1 MTTGDVMA
9 RGAHAGLEALRPAEV
24 AQVRREACE
33 ALARQSVAGVI
44 AHGALA
50 AVIVSTSSV
59 MRSYPASIVVAAA
72 WFAVVGAYRL
82 AVARSFARVYPDKPR
97 VWARLFWA
105 GVLLSSGTW
114 GVGGAVLITTSGGD
128 RDSWLLLLT
137 VAGICAGGLTSLSPD
152 LGLVRLHVVC
162 LLVPTFAAGLL
173 MPGATRDAIGFGAV
187 VLAFAAF
194 LWVQGGLVNASFT
207 RALASTRLL
216 ERQARDLETARLES
230 LEASRVKSEFLANM
244 SHEIRTP
251 MTAVIGYADL
261 LLDPSIGAGERVNH
275 VQTIRRNGEH
285 LMSLVN
291 DILDI
296 SKIEAGK
303 MMVESL
309 PTAPR
314 QVVADVASLM
324 RVRAAEKGLAFDV
337 EFEGA
342 IPETIQSDPTRLRQ
356 IVMNLVSNAIKFTD
370 KGGVRTVVRCAPPTA
385 ADPRLVIEVADTG
398 IGMTDEEARKL
409 FTAFAQA
416 DASTTRRF
424 GGSGLGLA
432 ISKRLAGLLGG
443 DIEAQSAPGCGSCFR
458 IKVST
463 GSLAGVPMVS
473 EPAES
478 GLPAPSKPSLR
489 RVPSLPPSCRVLLAE
504 DGHDNQVLISAFLVK
519 GGATVRVVPD
529 GKLAVE
535 EAMAAEAAGTPYDV
549 ILMDMQMPVL
559 DGYGAASRLRLSGYK
574 GPIVALTAHAMV
586 GDRERCENAGCDDY
600 LTKPVDRAQLTET
613 VARFTA
619 SHGFSDVLVSTL
631 AADDDMKDLVR
642 RYALDLPKKSS
653 AIVDAAEGSQLEVL
667 ARLVHQLSG
676 SAGSYGFPTIT
687 EAARAVEQGVS
698 GAVDRDTLR
707 SRVRTLATLCHSAR
721 AA

>member
-1 MTTGDVMA
+1 MTREA
-9 RGAHAGLEALRPAEV
+9 RGGLAGLRPAEV

-33 ALARQSVAGVI
+33 ALARQSVAGVL

-50 AVIVSTSSV
+50 AVILSTSSV
-59 MRSYPASIVVAAA
+59 MRSYPASIAVAAA
-72 WFAVVGAYRL
+72 WFAAVGAYRL
-82 AVARSFARVYPDKPR
+82 AVARSFARVYPDRPR
-97 VWARLFWA
+97 VWVRLFWA
-105 GVLLSSGTW
+105 GLLLSSGTW
-114 GVGGAVLITTSGGD
+114 GVGGAVLIATSGGD
-128 RDSWLLLLT
+128 RDSWLVLLT
-137 VAGICAGGLTSLSPD
+137 VAGICAGGLTSLSPE

-173 MPGATRDAIGFGAV
+173 MPGATRDAVGFGAV

-194 LWVQGGLVNASFT
+194 LWVQGGHVNASFT
-207 RALASTRLL
+207 QAIASTRLL
-216 ERQARDLETARLES
+216 ERQARDLEAARLES

-261 LLDPSIGAGERVNH
+261 LLDPSIGASERVNH

-314 QVVADVASLM
+314 QVIADVASLM
-324 RVRAAEKGLAFDV
+324 RVRAAEKGLAFEV

-370 KGGVRTVVRCAPPTA
+370 KGGVRTVVRCAPPAA
-385 ADPRLVIEVADTG
+385 ADPRLVVEVADTG
-398 IGMTDEEARKL
+398 IGMTDDETQKL

-443 DIEAQSAPGCGSCFR
+443 DIEAQSAPGCGSRFR
-458 IKVST
+458 VTVST

-478 GLPAPSKPSLR
+478 GLPDPSKPSMR
-489 RVPSLPPSCRVLLAE
+489 RVPSLPQSCRVLLAE
-504 DGHDNQVLISAFLVK
+504 DGYDNQVLISAFLVK
-519 GGATVRVVPD
+519 AGAAVKVVAD
-529 GKLAVE
+529 GKVAFE
-535 EAMAAEAAGTPYDV
+535 EATAADAAGTPYDV

-559 DGYGAASRLRLSGYK
+559 DGYGAASKLRLSGYK

-600 LTKPVDRAQLTET
+600 LTKPVDRTVLAAT
-613 VARFTA
+613 VARFA
-619 SHGFSDVLVSTL
+619 GRANRAGEALVSTL
-631 AADDDMKDLVR
+631 VDDEDMKEILHQFVR
-642 RYALDLPKKSS
+642 GLAERSS
-653 AIVDAAEGSQLEVL
+653 DILRASQASDVETLKRL
-667 ARLVHQLSG
+667 AHQLKG
-676 SAGSYGFPTIT
+676 SAGGYGFARIT
-687 EAARAVEQGVS
+687 EAAGAVEQ
-698 GAVDRDTLR
+698 AVVEGLGESALR
-707 SRVRTLATLCHSAR
+707 ARAEVLAGLCRRAR